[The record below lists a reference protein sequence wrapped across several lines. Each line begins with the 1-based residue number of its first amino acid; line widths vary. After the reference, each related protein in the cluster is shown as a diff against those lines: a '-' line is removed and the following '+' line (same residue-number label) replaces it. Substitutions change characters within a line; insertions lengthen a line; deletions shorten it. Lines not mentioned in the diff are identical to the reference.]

1 MASVSKKET
10 FNVDAETLYA
20 VITDYESYPEFV
32 EGVSDINV
40 LKESEKG
47 ATVEYSLN
55 LIKTF
60 TYVLEMKHEKN
71 KSVSWKLKEG
81 DIFKENIGSWQLK
94 DLGDGKTEV
103 TYTLDVDFKIFA
115 PKMITDKLV
124 ANNVPS
130 MLKAYEDR
138 AKAAAKKKK

>member
-1 MASVSKKET
+1 MAEVKKTEI
-10 FNVDAETLYA
+10 FDVDAESLYQ
-20 VITDYESYPEFV
+20 VLVDYESYPEFV
-32 EGVSDINV
+32 DGVSDINV
-40 LKESEKG
+40 LKENEKG

-81 DIFKENIGSWQLK
+81 DIFKANTGSWQLK
-94 DLGDGKTEV
+94 DLGNGKTEV
-103 TYTLDVDFKIFA
+103 TYELDVDFKVFA

-130 MLKAYEDR
+130 MLKAYHDR
-138 AKAAAKKKK
+138 AKKLSKKKK

>member
-1 MASVSKKET
+1 MAEVKKTEI
-10 FNVDAETLYA
+10 FDVDAESLYQ
-20 VITDYESYPEFV
+20 VLVDYESYPEFV
-32 EGVSDINV
+32 EGVSDINI
-40 LKESEKG
+40 LKENEKG
-47 ATVEYSLN
+47 ASVEYSLN

-81 DIFKENIGSWQLK
+81 DIFKANTGSWQLK
-94 DLGDGKTEV
+94 DLGNGKTEV
-103 TYTLDVDFKIFA
+103 TYELEVDFKVFA

-130 MLKAYEDR
+130 MLKSYHDR
-138 AKAAAKKKK
+138 AKKLSKKKK

>member
-1 MASVSKKET
+1 MAIVKKTEI
-10 FNVDAETLYA
+10 FDVDAESLYQ
-20 VITDYESYPEFV
+20 VIIDYESYPEFV
-32 EGVSDINV
+32 DGVSDINV
-40 LKESEKG
+40 LKESSTG
-47 ATVEYSLN
+47 ASVEYSLN

-81 DIFKENIGSWQLK
+81 DIFKGNTGSWHLK
-94 DLGDGKTEV
+94 DLGNGKTEV
-103 TYTLDVDFKIFA
+103 TYELEVDFKVFA

-130 MLKAYEDR
+130 MLKAYHER
-138 AKAAAKKKK
+138 AKNLAKKKK